1 MRRVLVIGLALT
13 GALAAFVYVNNSG
26 VLVATRAGKP
36 TLLAHRGLHQT
47 FPADGLKAD
56 TCTAERIHP
65 PEHGYL
71 ENTIASMQAAFD
83 AGADVVELDIH
94 PTTDGHFAVLHDWT
108 LDCRTDGKG
117 VTREHTLAEL
127 KALDIGYDYT
137 ADGGKTHPFRGKGV
151 GQMPSLD
158 EVLAAFPRRRVLI
171 DIKSND
177 PADGEKLARRLSRLP
192 PTQLSRI
199 MVDGGDRPVAA
210 VRERLPH
217 LKTMSRAG
225 LRSCLLSYVGMGWTG
240 YVPAACR
247 GSLLLIPINVAPWLW
262 GWPDRF
268 LERLAGAGAE
278 IFVAGPWDGGF
289 SQGIDDAAVFRRLPA
304 GYSGGIWTNRID
316 RVAPLAAA
324 QRDAQRLRQG
334 P

>member
-1 MRRVLVIGLALT
+1 
-13 GALAAFVYVNNSG
+13 
-26 VLVATRAGKP
+26 
-36 TLLAHRGLHQT
+36 
-47 FPADGLKAD
+47 
-56 TCTAERIHP
+56 
-65 PEHGYL
+65 L

-108 LDCRTDGKG
+108 LDCRTDGNG

-225 LRSCLLSYVGMGWTG
+225 LRSCLPSYVGMGWTG